1 MINRRDFIKLAGTGI
16 CAIALSPIIN
26 CRAFD
31 TVSWPKINICDLPL
45 RYQNILSL
53 TQQLEFSSLGML
65 KNAPVIQTNFNK
77 KFIEIAKHSPCW
89 RFVTD
94 QPIGIA
100 WHWFGDTSSFA
111 STWYPNGTA
120 KEYIENGL
128 CGDRSVQFVVGDGKL
143 QNNQNLLNDKLSIA
157 QAEIPDENG
166 NWVSSAHIINVDRKL
181 YENGIQYFANAY
193 YSLCRDYGFHDP
205 SSTTILQRLYQPG
218 FNNRPN
224 IQLIGIE
231 IQGHSFN
238 TTNAFPSN
246 QKIANALSISLA
258 LIKRHNISSPAFNT
272 YGHQELDFNK
282 DDPGKNFIFEMK
294 LLIGI
299 YALISNDQEL
309 LHLVFNPFTING
321 TISKRRAV
329 TNYFNFIKDYFK
341 RTTEPTAAEY
351 WLNYFQFD
359 TVSNIMI

>member
-181 YENGIQYFANAY
+181 
-193 YSLCRDYGFHDP
+193 
-205 SSTTILQRLYQPG
+205 
-218 FNNRPN
+218 
-224 IQLIGIE
+224 
-231 IQGHSFN
+231 
-238 TTNAFPSN
+238 
-246 QKIANALSISLA
+246 
-258 LIKRHNISSPAFNT
+258 
-272 YGHQELDFNK
+272 
-282 DDPGKNFIFEMK
+282 
-294 LLIGI
+294 
-299 YALISNDQEL
+299 
-309 LHLVFNPFTING
+309 
-321 TISKRRAV
+321 
-329 TNYFNFIKDYFK
+329 
-341 RTTEPTAAEY
+341 
-351 WLNYFQFD
+351 
-359 TVSNIMI
+359 